1 MKVLQNTGLI
11 LLAASLAAATCFKGQ
26 GTIQV
31 ARDNIPVVCAQLQGQ
46 YNPQLGRDACVTDNS
61 NHDHWY
67 FLVKNTNNKNWATV
81 ALKDCTDGL
90 MQEIDKCG
98 QKGGKHTSNG
108 IYFEYALFIPIYNFN
123 WLTTT

>member
-11 LLAASLAAATCFKGQ
+11 LLTASLAAATCFKGQ

-46 YNPQLGRDACVTDNS
+46 YNPQLGRDTCVTDNS

-108 IYFEYALFIPIYNFN
+108 IYFEYALFIPIYNLN